1 MAFLLQPWHILLAA
15 LCGMVNQRQQQI
27 IEFQN
32 AQIEA
37 LLKKLGKKRL
47 LLDDDQRRLLAV
59 KAHAIGRKTLLELTT
74 IVTPDTI
81 LRWHRELVARNW
93 DHSDKRKAVGRP
105 RIRREVVDAII
116 RFAKENPTWGYD
128 RIQGALANVGYHIAD
143 STVANVLKAHGIEPA
158 PDRQRTQSWSTF
170 LKAHWDSIFAT
181 DFTTV
186 EVWTRNGLVTFYV
199 LAVMHLKTRRV
210 HIAGITSSP
219 NATWMK
225 QVCRNLTD
233 TDDGFLKD
241 ARHLIVDRDTSFI
254 AMRRFLEQN
263 TDTEVVLLPPKS
275 PNLNAY
281 MERWFRSLKSECLDR
296 GQRCGLVRRAGI
308 ASGCGTCRSRPGVG
322 RFKSPLRQRRR
333 RSRQRR
339 LT

>member
-1 MAFLLQPWHILLAA
+1 MSFILQPWHILLAC
-15 LCGMVNQRQQQI
+15 LCGMANQRQQQI
-27 IEFQN
+27 IQFQN
-32 AQIEA
+32 AQIET

-59 KAHAIGRKTLLELTT
+59 KAHAIGRKALLELTT

-81 LRWHRELVARNW
+81 LRWHRELVARKF
-93 DHSDKRKAVGRP
+93 DSSDKRKPGRP
-105 RIRREVVDAII
+105 CIRQEVVDSIV
-116 RFAKENPTWGYD
+116 RFATENPTWSYD
-128 RIQGALANVGYHIAD
+128 RIQGALKNVGYRIAD
-143 STVANVLKAHGIEPA
+143 STVANVLKSHGIEPA
-158 PDRQRTQSWSTF
+158 PDRERTPAWSTF

-210 HIAGITSSP
+210 HIVGITPSP

-233 TDDGFLKD
+233 CEDGFLKD
-241 ARHLIVDRDTSFI
+241 AKYLIVDRDTSFI
-254 AMRRFLEQN
+254 AMRDFLEQN

-296 GQRCGLVRRAGI
+296 MIFFVQTV
-308 ASGCGTCRSRPGVG
+308 T
-322 RFKSPLRQRRR
+322 
-333 RSRQRR
+333 
-339 LT
+339 